1 MNEEDKNKKLSALEA
16 LLFIHGE
23 PISISKISSGL
34 GLELSEAEEL
44 VNIFSESLMVESRG
58 LNIVKIGDR
67 VQLATKPE
75 INPALENF
83 VKSELSEE
91 LTPASLEVLSLVSY
105 LGPISRSKIEY
116 LRGVNSSFTLRSLLM
131 RGLVDRIPDPNSS
144 IAYLYRPTFEL
155 LKHLGLTSPEEMPE
169 YEKFRD
175 LLANGPISIPT
186 PPST

>member
-1 MNEEDKNKKLSALEA
+1 MNEEEINRNLSALEA

-23 PISISKISSGL
+23 PISISKIASGL
-34 GLELSEAEEL
+34 GLEVSKAEEL
-44 VNIFSESLMVESRG
+44 VKLFSESLLSANRG
-58 LNIVKIGDR
+58 LALTRMGDR

-75 INPALENF
+75 INSSLENF

-91 LTPASLEVLSLVSY
+91 LTPASLEVLSLVCY

-155 LKHLGLTSPEEMPE
+155 LGHLGIKSPEEMPE
-169 YEKFRD
+169 FEKFRD
-175 LLANGPISIPT
+175 LLKNGPVSIPT
-186 PPST
+186 PPSS

>member
-1 MNEEDKNKKLSALEA
+1 MIEENKNKNLSALEA

-23 PISISKISSGL
+23 PISIAKIASGL
-34 GLELSEAEEL
+34 GLDPGEVEEL
-44 VNIFSESLMVESRG
+44 IIKFSESLTAENRG
-58 LNIVKIGDR
+58 LNLMKMGDR

-75 INPALENF
+75 INSALENF
-83 VKSELSEE
+83 VKSELNEE
-91 LTPASLEVLSLVSY
+91 LTSASLEVLSLVCY

-131 RGLVDRIPDPNSS
+131 RGLIDRIPDPNSA

-155 LKHLGLTSPEEMPE
+155 LGHLGLKAPEEMPE
-169 YEKFRD
+169 FEKFRD
-175 LLANGPISIPT
+175 LLKNGPVSIPT

>member
-1 MNEEDKNKKLSALEA
+1 MNEEDKNKKISALEA

-34 GLELSEAEEL
+34 GLELVEAENL
-44 VNIFSESLMVESRG
+44 VNEFSASLLAENRG
-58 LNIVKIGDR
+58 LNLVRMGDR
-67 VQLATKPE
+67 VQLATKAE
-75 INPALENF
+75 INPELENF

-91 LTPASLEVLSLVSY
+91 LTPASLEVLSLVCY

-131 RGLVDRIPDPNSS
+131 RGLVDRIPDPNST

-155 LKHLGLTSPEEMPE
+155 LKHLGLASPEEMPE
-169 YEKFRD
+169 FEKFRN
-175 LLANGPISIPT
+175 LLKNGPISIPT
-186 PPST
+186 PPSS

>member
-1 MNEEDKNKKLSALEA
+1 MNEENINKNLSALEA

-23 PISISKISSGL
+23 PISLTKIASGL
-34 GLELSEAEEL
+34 GLEIGEVEEL
-44 VNIFSESLMVESRG
+44 IAKFSESLTAENRG
-58 LNIVKIGDR
+58 LNLMKMGER

-75 INPALENF
+75 INSALENF

-91 LTPASLEVLSLVSY
+91 LTPASLEVLSLVCY

-131 RGLVDRIPDPNSS
+131 RGLIDRIPDPNSA

-155 LKHLGLTSPEEMPE
+155 LGHLGLKSPDEMPE
-169 YEKFRD
+169 FEKFRD
-175 LLANGPISIPT
+175 LLKNGPISMPT